1 MGAARTRPRGVG
13 GARAWCGAFGDAGA
27 EAGERRPGA
36 GTEQGKSGGEAGPH
50 LRCRGTG
57 RRGLVMRVGE
67 EDEEGVRSGGEA
79 GEV

>member
-1 MGAARTRPRGVG
+1 MGERAGAANRDERERGEV
-13 GARAWCGAFGDAGA
+13 
-27 EAGERRPGA
+27 EV
-36 GTEQGKSGGEAGPH
+36 GPH

-67 EDEEGVRSGGEA
+67 EDEEVVRSGGEA